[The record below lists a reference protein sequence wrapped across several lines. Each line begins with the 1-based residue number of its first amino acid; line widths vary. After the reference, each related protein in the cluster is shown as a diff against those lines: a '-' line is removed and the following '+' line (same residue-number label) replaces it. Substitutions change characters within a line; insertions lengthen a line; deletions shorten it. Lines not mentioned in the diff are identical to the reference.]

1 MVSSAII
8 SGIFRDD
15 FLRLRHFF
23 ALGEAECPAFLLE
36 GAALRAADGF
46 GLEEAVFEA
55 EAVFSERAFTE
66 PFAETLGAV
75 FFSEAIMT

>member
-15 FLRLRHFF
+15 FLQLRRLF
-23 ALGEAECPAFLLE
+23 AFGEVECPAFLLGE
-36 GAALRAADGF
+36 PALRAADGF

-55 EAVFSERAFTE
+55 ETVFPERAFTE